1 MKAVAATSATGSWLL
16 DGKGQ
21 QAARGSGSGL
31 FYRDR
36 IEVD

>member
-1 MKAVAATSATGSWLL
+1 MKAVAETSATGSWLL
-16 DGKGQ
+16 DRKGQ

-31 FYRDR
+31 FCRDG